1 LFFSRGFSLYT
12 LIRSFLALKIL
23 QGGLNIDATFAAFVA
38 FLIGVK
44 MRALVLKGGLVFQ
57 PGE

>member
-1 LFFSRGFSLYT
+1 MIIRT
-12 LIRSFLALKIL
+12 LDAVEIL
-23 QGGLNIDATFAAFVA
+23 HGGLSIDPIFAAFVA